1 MFTNV
6 AKLTRD
12 GHYVTVSAYSK
23 IHKTMPKTHET
34 DYVYRKNYTVCHK
47 KKAKIS
53 KYCNL
58 FPNGEC
64 VMKNLKMC
72 DVYY

>member
-1 MFTNV
+1 M
-6 AKLTRD
+6 KLTM
-12 GHYVTVSAYSK
+12 YTE
-23 IHKTMPKTHET
+23 KTILFAT
-34 DYVYRKNYTVCHK
+34 

>member
-12 GHYVTVSAYSK
+12 GHYVTVSVYSK
-23 IHKTMPKTHET
+23 IHKKMPKTHET
-34 DYVYRKNYTVCHK
+34 DYVYRKN
-47 KKAKIS
+47 
-53 KYCNL
+53 YCNL

-72 DVYY
+72 DIYY